1 MDFDPAKI
9 SLKRKAKSRKQ
20 KAKSY
25 CSGWMKAD
33 FVQHRIKMITLITM
47 ILFFLISKD
56 EQMPVFYLPGDPV
69 Y

>member
-1 MDFDPAKI
+1 
-9 SLKRKAKSRKQ
+9 
-20 KAKSY
+20 
-25 CSGWMKAD
+25 MKAD

-56 EQMPVFYLPGDPV
+56 EQMQAIYLANHLL